1 MVDGVLSL
9 LYDSTVIDKMGDMY
23 QTIYSWSAFAVT
35 MVYVLTGFVAFC
47 LLLAWLWRWF
57 K

>member
-1 MVDGVLSL
+1 MVDSILSL

-23 QTIYSWSAFAVT
+23 TTIYSWSAFVLS

-47 LLLAWLWRWF
+47 MLLCWVWRWI